1 MLNKTM
7 TIASLLVASAAAPAL
22 ADVSFHITGSS
33 WGAWLIFNTASD
45 FGPTNHYSFM
55 DMGSGN
61 PMDFM
66 MTTPDGA
73 LLDGGVVDSRMVSA
87 DFNGSVGDPEVE
99 LSSLSLWIGAGGISV
114 HLIWDLSASPLAL
127 TNLGSSGEDGVSYG
141 AFGLSETL
149 DWTYERAD
157 GTVEFFQTDVQSF
170 EFTAPI
176 PAPGALALLGMGGLA
191 VARRRR

>member
-1 MLNKTM
+1 MLNKTL
-7 TIASLLVASAAAPAL
+7 TIASLLVGVTSAPAL

-55 DMGSGN
+55 DMGSGI

-66 MTTPDGA
+66 MTTPDGD
-73 LLDGGVVDSRMVSA
+73 LIDGGVVDSRMVSA
-87 DFNGSVGDPEVE
+87 DFSGLVGDAEIE
-99 LSSLSLWIGAGGISV
+99 LTNLSLWIGAGGISV
-114 HLIWDLSASPLAL
+114 HLIWDLSSSPLAL
-127 TNLGSSGEDGVSYG
+127 TNLGSVGPEVQYG
-141 AFGLSETL
+141 AFGLNETL

-157 GTVEFFQTDVQSF
+157 GTVELFQTDVQSF
-170 EFTAPI
+170 EFSAPI
-176 PAPGALALLGMGGLA
+176 PAPGALALLGMGGVA